1 MAHIEDRWTQPGPT
15 GRRVKSER
23 HGTGLRW
30 LAVWT
35 EPDGRRRKRAFATKD
50 AAQAHLDDIAHKTRS
65 GTYVSAERGAITT
78 ADWSVIWL
86 NAQTHLKASGK
97 YTTDGIIRKHIIP
110 TWGTVPIGAITHEEA
125 QAWLN
130 TLPVAASTVRRIHGV
145 FLKMLEYAV
154 KAKRLQG
161 NPVRG
166 LTMPR
171 PVSRTHRYLTVA
183 EIDGLLEV
191 INPAHQALT
200 RCLAFTGMRFGEA
213 AELRVKDIDLRKRQA
228 RVSRSVNMTTGT
240 PIIST
245 PKTAAGTRT
254 VPLPSEVFLDVKKA
268 IAGKGREEL
277 VYPTAE
283 GMQFRK
289 DNYRRAFLIAAK
301 KVGLEGVRTHDLRHT
316 AVSLAVASGASVKL
330 IQLMLGHTS
339 AAITL
344 DVYAGLFEQD
354 LSVVTER
361 MDSFI
366 AGERVRLSAP
376 REPPGEAA

>member
-1 MAHIEDRWTQPGPT
+1 MGHTEDRWRKAGPH
-15 GRRVKSER
+15 GRKVKTDLD
-23 HGTGLRW
+23 GVGLRW
-30 LAVWT
+30 LAVWN
-35 EPDGRRRKRAFATKD
+35 EPDGRRRKKAFATKD
-50 AAQAHLDDIAHKTRS
+50 AAQAHLDDIAHQTRS

-78 ADWSVIWL
+78 AAWSVIWL
-86 NAQTHLKASGK
+86 NAQTHLKESGR
-97 YTTDGIIRKHIIP
+97 YTTEGIVRKHINAK
-110 TWGTVPIGAITHEEA
+110 WGDMPIGAITHEEA

-130 TLPVAASTVRRIHGV
+130 TLPVAPTTVRRVHGV

-154 KAKRLQG
+154 KAKRLQT
-161 NPVRG
+161 NPAKG

-171 PVSRTHRYLTVA
+171 PAPRTHRYLTVA
-183 EIDGLLEV
+183 EIDSLISA
-191 INPAHQALT
+191 INPAHQDIT

-228 RVSRSVNMTTGT
+228 RVSRSMNMTTGV

-283 GMQFRK
+283 GRQFRK
-289 DNYRRAFLIAAK
+289 DNYRRAFLIATK

-376 REPPGEAA
+376 GKPLAMGA

>member
-1 MAHIEDRWTQPGPT
+1 MAHTEDRWRKVGPE
-15 GRRVKSER
+15 GRKVKTDR
-23 HGTGLRW
+23 DGKGLRW
-30 LAVWT
+30 LAVWV
-35 EPDGRRRKRAFATKD
+35 EPDGKRRKKGFATKD

-86 NAQTHLKASGK
+86 NAQTHLKESGK

-171 PVSRTHRYLTVA
+171 PASRTHRYLTVA

-191 INPAHQALT
+191 INPAHQSLT

-283 GMQFRK
+283 GLQFRK
-289 DNYRRAFLIAAK
+289 DNYRRAFLIAAR

-354 LSVVTER
+354 LSVVTDR

-376 REPPGEAA
+376 TEPPADAA